1 MKKIQKYAIIALTGV
16 LFASC
21 LGRAIGPTVGE
32 SKGSMSADINGKS
45 WKAQEVDAIT
55 LFGSL
60 LMTGDRNDGSSF
72 GFTFLGTALKEGK
85 YDLPSDTQT
94 GLSGV
99 AFTDDNERTFT
110 PVSGTLEITRFRDNR
125 VVEGKFEF
133 EGTDFNG
140 NTVSIKNGKFDVTI
154 AL

>member
-1 MKKIQKYAIIALTGV
+1 MKKIQKYVVIALTGV
-16 LFASC
+16 LFTSC
-21 LGRAIGPTVGE
+21 LGRAIGPNVSE
-32 SKGSMSADINGKS
+32 SRGNMSADINGKS
-45 WKAQEVDAIT
+45 WRAQEVNAIT
-55 LFGSL
+55 LFGAL
-60 LMTGDRNDGSSF
+60 VMTGDRNDGSSF

-85 YDLPSDTQT
+85 YDLPSDIQT
-94 GLSGV
+94 GISGV

-110 PVSGTLEITRFRDNR
+110 PVSGTIEITRFRDNR
-125 VVEGKFEF
+125 LVEGKFEL